1 MTSTALRPRLTL
13 LFAAACTL
21 VACSEPAPPSPPAIK
36 AMPVTVLTVQ
46 SHAIPNAIE
55 AVAQTEGAKEAEVR
69 ARVGGVLL
77 KQLYQEGEAVKEGQA
92 LFQIDRATYDIAHA
106 EAQSIANRTAREAQ
120 RMKLLLAS
128 EGVSRKEFDDAVS
141 ANELA
146 QATLRQAKLNLSWTT
161 VTAPVAGIAGRASK
175 SVGNLM
181 TTTGTD
187 SVLTTVY
194 QQDPMWVRFSLSESE
209 VAKLPGGLLTPK
221 VLTGVALVLADGSTY
236 PAAGKL
242 NFLASTVD
250 PTLGTQQ
257 LRAEFPNPEGRL
269 RPGQFVRARLLAGET
284 TGAFLVPQSAVV
296 QTEQGNV
303 VMTVDAKNTV
313 APRPIKTGDWLGQ
326 DWVVLDG
333 LKAGDRVIIDNLMKL
348 RPGAPVLPHAPN
360 EKPSATAPAA
370 PAAPPTPSAKQ
381 G

>member
-21 VACSEPAPPSPPAIK
+21 AACSEPAPSSPPAIK
-36 AMPVTVLTVQ
+36 AMPVTVLTMQ
-46 SHAIPNAIE
+46 PHAIPNAIE

-69 ARVGGVLL
+69 ARVSGVLL
-77 KQLYQEGEAVKEGQA
+77 KQLYQEGEAVKAGQA

-181 TTTGTD
+181 TTRTD
-187 SVLTTVY
+187 SILTTVY

-221 VLTGVALVLADGSTY
+221 ILTGVALVLADGSTY
-236 PAAGKL
+236 AAAGKL

-360 EKPSATAPAA
+360 EKPRATPAA
-370 PAAPPTPSAKQ
+370 APSAKQ
-381 G
+381 S